1 MLDIIRKAVE
11 TSTGLDL
18 MKITRQTEYVKARNL
33 FYHFARAQGQTF
45 YAIGK
50 YLNKDHATIMHGIK
64 KFKIEI
70 EWDTGLQRRVNEIH
84 GLIGGLDFK
93 DCKDA
98 SETILDAYEMHN
110 KVLYSENVDLK
121 ARIADLEAV
130 RVQTIEDML
139 EGIPQD
145 RIDSFMNNQLSTFI
159 KVERSMMAQDE
170 ARQQRDDLDIEARD
184 EFDALTYVKLKKPRT
199 EVIRYLYP
207 IA

>member
-1 MLDIIRKAVE
+1 MLDIIKKAVE

-33 FYHFARAQGQTF
+33 FYHFARSQGQTF
-45 YAIGK
+45 YSIGQ

-70 EWDTGLQRRVNEIH
+70 EWDTDLQRRVEEIH
-84 GLIGGLDFK
+84 GLIGGLDLK

-110 KVLYSENVDLK
+110 KVLYHENIDLK
-121 ARIADLEAV
+121 NRIAHLEAD
-130 RVQTIEDML
+130 RVLTIEDML
-139 EGIPQD
+139 EGISKD
-145 RIDSFMNNQLSTFI
+145 RIDSFIENQLSTFI
-159 KVERSMMAQDE
+159 KVERSMMAQDK
-170 ARQQRDDLDIEARD
+170 AKLDRDALDKQVRI
-184 EFDALTYVKLKKPRT
+184 EFDELTYIKPKRSAKRA
-199 EVIRYLYP
+199 IKYLYP